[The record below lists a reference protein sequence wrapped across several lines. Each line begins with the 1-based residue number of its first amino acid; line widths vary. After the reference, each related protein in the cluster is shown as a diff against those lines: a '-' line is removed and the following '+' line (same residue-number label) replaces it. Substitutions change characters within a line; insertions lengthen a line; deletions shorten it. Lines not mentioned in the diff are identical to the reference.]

1 MRLLQDLTF
10 RTIATIVLKVS
21 STGGGLA
28 LLGAERWLALAG
40 AIWVGV
46 LEVSEEAAKAY
57 LDDGVISKRE
67 LNDMSKRIIER
78 HEEAKK
84 K

>member
-1 MRLLQDLTF
+1 MRLLQDITF
-10 RTIATIVLKVS
+10 RTFATIVLKVS

-40 AIWVGV
+40 AVWVGV
-46 LEVSEEAAKAY
+46 LEVSEEVAKAY
-57 LDDGVISKRE
+57 LDDGDISKRE
-67 LNDMSKRIIER
+67 LNAMSKRIIER
-78 HEEAKK
+78 HEESKK

>member
-40 AIWVGV
+40 AVWVGV

-57 LDDGVISKRE
+57 LDDGVISKRD
-67 LNDMSKRIIER
+67 LNAMSKRIIER